1 MGDIF
6 EARQNAVGTEGG
18 QPAVLEQELRQEETR
33 E

>member
-1 MGDIF
+1 MGVIF
-6 EARQNAVGTEGG
+6 EARQYAVGAEGR